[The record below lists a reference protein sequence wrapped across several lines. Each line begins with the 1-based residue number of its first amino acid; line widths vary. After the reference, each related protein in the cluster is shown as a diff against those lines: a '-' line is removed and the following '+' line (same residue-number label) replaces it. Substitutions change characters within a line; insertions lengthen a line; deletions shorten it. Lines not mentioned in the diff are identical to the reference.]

1 MSKCTSSG
9 VKASRSTVFKHFR
22 IADFTSMLGTCIIIS
37 LSLRVLH
44 SCNQFESTSSNSL
57 QLLRFECFFIL
68 SPFFSNQVSG
78 FQNKR

>member
-57 QLLRFECFFIL
+57 QLLRFEYFFIL

>member
-37 LSLRVLH
+37 LNLRVLH
-44 SCNQFESTSSNSL
+44 SCNQIESTSSN
-57 QLLRFECFFIL
+57 
-68 SPFFSNQVSG
+68 
-78 FQNKR
+78 